1 MQYQYHNANNQ
12 GLRIFFLLLGTFSG
26 PIYPD
31 NQGMAVQLHTHHLMI
46 FIAVYILTVF
56 VNLWVATSLLPD
68 KNNVVTTNYLST

>member
-1 MQYQYHNANNQ
+1 MPM
-12 GLRIFFLLLGTFSG
+12 IKDWDFFLLLGTFFG

-31 NQGMAVQLHTHHLMI
+31 NQGVAVQLHTHLMI
-46 FIAVYILTVF
+46 FIAIYILTVF

>member
-1 MQYQYHNANNQ
+1 MQYQYHNANNN
-12 GLRIFFLLLGTFSG
+12 LLLGTFSG

-31 NQGMAVQLHTHHLMI
+31 NQGIAVQLHTHLMI